1 MFLLFAQYVIGK
13 EGLQEVIKLFPD
25 NLAGLL
31 SGDLYL
37 GKFLILDGPVWF
49 YRIES
54 NQQCFFSVIK
64 IKYAALK
71 LVLDKNILN
80 KLCFLTS
87 RF

>member
-37 GKFLILDGPVWF
+37 GKFLILDDP
-49 YRIES
+49 
-54 NQQCFFSVIK
+54 
-64 IKYAALK
+64 A
-71 LVLDKNILN
+71 
-80 KLCFLTS
+80 
-87 RF
+87 